1 MIAINHIT
9 SNHFLLIAISVL
21 LGLCIGS
28 FLNVVI
34 YRLPIMMRRDLR
46 DQYHEFLSI
55 DNAPLNNALYSDFTI
70 FNLNSP
76 ASHCPHCSSRIKPWE
91 NIPLVSYFVLGRKC
105 SSCENK
111 ISARYPL
118 IEVITG
124 VLTGLIVYSF
134 GPNWMTLSLLI
145 LVWSLVALTLID
157 FDHQILPDEITIP
170 ILWLGIFINSFE
182 LSSLISL
189 RDSVIGAMAGY
200 ISLWTFNYFYKI
212 VRGKDGMGY
221 GDFKLFS
228 ALGAWLGWK
237 ALLPLIV
244 LASTSGAILGIL
256 MIIFLQKNK
265 LTPIPFGPFLSG
277 AGVIFIL
284 WEPQINTFFYT
295 RFLTGL

>member
-34 YRLPIMMRRDLR
+34 YRLPIMMKRDLR

-76 ASHCPHCSSRIKPWE
+76 ASHCPHCNSRIKPWE
-91 NIPLVSYFVLGRKC
+91 NIPLVSYFVLGKKC

-118 IEVITG
+118 IEVTSG

-170 ILWLGIFINSFE
+170 ILWLGIFINTFE

-200 ISLWTFNYFYKI
+200 ISLWTFNCFYKI

-265 LTPIPFGPFLSG
+265 LTLIPFGPFLSG
-277 AGVIFIL
+277 AGVVLIL

>member
-34 YRLPIMMRRDLR
+34 YRLPIMLKRDLR

-55 DNAPLNNALYSDFTI
+55 DNAPLNNDLYSDFTI
-70 FNLNSP
+70 FNLNFP
-76 ASHCPHCSSRIKPWE
+76 ASHCPNCSSRIKPWE

-111 ISARYPL
+111 ISVRYPL
-118 IEVITG
+118 IELING

-145 LVWSLVALTLID
+145 LIWSLVALTLID

-170 ILWLGIFINSFE
+170 ILWLGIFTNTFE

-277 AGVIFIL
+277 AGVILIL

>member
-1 MIAINHIT
+1 MVEMIN
-9 SNHFLLIAISVL
+9 
-21 LGLCIGS
+21 
-28 FLNVVI
+28 
-34 YRLPIMMRRDLR
+34 
-46 DQYHEFLSI
+46 
-55 DNAPLNNALYSDFTI
+55 
-70 FNLNSP
+70 
-76 ASHCPHCSSRIKPWE
+76 
-91 NIPLVSYFVLGRKC
+91 
-105 SSCENK
+105 
-111 ISARYPL
+111 
-118 IEVITG
+118 G

-145 LVWSLVALTLID
+145 LVWSLFALTLID

-170 ILWLGIFINSFE
+170 ILWLGIFINTFE
-182 LSSLISL
+182 LGSLISL
-189 RDSVIGAMAGY
+189 SDSVIGAMAGY
-200 ISLWTFNYFYKI
+200 ISLWTFNYFYKL

-265 LTPIPFGPFLSG
+265 LTPIPFGPFLSV
-277 AGVIFIL
+277 AGVILIL